1 MTKMKKFGALLLA
14 LVLVLSLSA
23 PAFADADLTGD
34 GIVGDFTND
43 NALVQ
48 GNTVILYKEI
58 TASNPDSSTVNAP
71 TITYSYAIAAGS
83 AEKDLNDAPSAH
95 TSGNSVH
102 VKTQAGI
109 GNPTIKGSVAANTWV
124 DNQLVF
130 SPAVQLETT
139 PEGKANL
146 FQIKIDF
153 TGVFANAGAGV
164 YRYQITETAANK
176 DASGI
181 TDGEISNTR
190 FLDVYVNGN
199 HEIYGYVCFT
209 NNNGIDGRPDSS
221 TVADAGKTPGF
232 VAVTEQGS
240 AATADQYHTYNL
252 TVTKAVE
259 NDNYT
264 KTTHHQFPFSITMAN
279 GTVSAKVLPIVTASA
294 NATWTALAED
304 GVSLSNITWDN
315 CKIADEATIAF
326 VGIPCGTQ
334 VTINETN
341 DVVGVTYNSASTGA
355 DTNAADKYISTNEVS
370 NDAVANGNNALA
382 VAEKNYAGTNQITFT
397 NTLVLIS
404 PTGVVLR
411 IAPYALMLSAGIVLF
426 VLSRKRKAAEE
437 EA

>member
-1 MTKMKKFGALLLA
+1 MTKIKKFGALLLA

-43 NALVQ
+43 NAQVQ

-83 AEKDLNDAPSAH
+83 ADMDLNDAPSAH
-95 TSGNSVH
+95 TSSNSVH

-124 DNQLVF
+124 DNKLVF

-153 TGVFANAGAGV
+153 TDVFANAGAGV

-181 TDGEISNTR
+181 TEGEISETR

-221 TVADAGKTPGF
+221 TVAAAGKTPGF
-232 VAVTEQGS
+232 VAVTEGS
-240 AATADQYHTYNL
+240 TATADQYHTFNL
-252 TVTKAVE
+252 TVTKDVK

-264 KTTHHQFPFSITMAN
+264 ETTHHQFPFSITMAN

-326 VGIPCGTQ
+326 VGIPCGTK
-334 VTINETN
+334 VTIKETN
-341 DVVGVTYNSASTGA
+341 NVVGVTYNSASTGA
-355 DTNAADKYISTNEVS
+355 DTNAADKYIFTGEVS
-370 NDAVANGNNALA
+370 NDAVANGNTALA
-382 VAEKNYAGTNQITFT
+382 VAGKNYAGTNQITFT